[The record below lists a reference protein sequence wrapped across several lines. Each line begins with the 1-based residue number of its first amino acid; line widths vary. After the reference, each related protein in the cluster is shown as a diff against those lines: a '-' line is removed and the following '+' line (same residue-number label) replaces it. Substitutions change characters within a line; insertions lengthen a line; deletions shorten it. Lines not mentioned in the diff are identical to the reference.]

1 MLGGPTRRLHVLWG
15 QTLASYVPP
24 HSPSGLVR
32 GHLLRRYPV
41 SGVVTASSPARRSD
55 AEVEAHVTAAQWLP
69 ARTPAEVVLNANEF
83 STFHAVPT
91 ASPEDVRLCTR
102 YLLATSNTSAA
113 SVGMENPKLQERNLP
128 TVTFMSDLRDTANS
142 SYEAP
147 SGRVDTASLP
157 FPSIIT
163 NLNALRHV
171 LGEHRCL
178 LAGSE
183 ALQTGVPI
191 SCILAE
197 HEEAQMY
204 LTWSLGSHQSGSWA
218 QGMLPKPSNLACDDD
233 HDGSAGVAAG
243 SREAAAP
250 LTVGCVFA
258 MEEASGGAESTAT
271 PHQHLD
277 PRERARRERLARLR
291 RRFQS
296 EVAHLH
302 GHGQRG
308 AFVEAFRGPM
318 PISAEG
324 AQGKTCLPMAE
335 PRVPLLTVATSA
347 GSGLAAAIKAAAVA
361 WACCACEVGGSSAS
375 SLRCC
380 VYAMDIL
387 WRPAP
392 ATALVATWW
401 AALLHQHQSS
411 SSTDNSAENSHSSPS
426 DAAAQHSL
434 ERHPPTFTGP
444 ASERSEGHHNASVR
458 QVEESSAVIA
468 SSLSPCTHNFHVL
481 ITGGDTADHFLLPL
495 MAGVDD
501 SIIRTHT
508 KNAHPNERID
518 VTAQNGD
525 RSGGNLARQR
535 GGDAACASSSAPSV
549 HRRRTETLAMVLC
562 YGCPAA
568 QVAHLHAIRHSYLV
582 QQDMPDTSATA
593 ESRGA
598 LIGQGDANVTSDG
611 ESTAAT
617 SGQSDS
623 LPSMRQVDCA
633 TTGVVELCTET
644 PAVSMVTVLPH
655 PVLSNATA
663 AAQPMTLKEVAAC
676 VFESS
681 LLERPLRHADL
692 RPPLLSTLAESHFG
706 QPLRSGHSF
715 DALCRRGPAPSPTHV
730 HMAQEV
736 LRCATRAFTLPRTCA
751 NEGTLK
757 CGVLREVQWKH
768 VCGGFPLPLTAVRGR
783 SSPYFV
789 PCLLFTDLAE
799 VASTIFTKGH
809 EGRLHHAGIDTM
821 EPSWPA
827 ALAYPDGHDGLPR
840 EALGAGLGASPQATL
855 QYSASEKS
863 RQTQAQVACAVA
875 AVEDSVFELGR
886 THDTEMLGYR
896 GVVAGNYL
904 FICCY
909 PDAWQDA
916 VKDAQGLQPL
926 YPSCRVFAVE
936 KACRSGSALCKNA
949 SSVFCTGNAVPA
961 KGVAVAAGGDAG
973 GACSRPRAAL
983 LVVALTLCL
992 LLSPVRG
999 AESPFTHYS
1008 AVQKANTRKFLQA
1021 FVDANPL
1028 LEKLPSVDFCEW
1040 VYSECT
1046 SKGVDLYLDE
1056 RAVVQLPEMSSG
1068 IVGKYVLVTSINL
1081 SYGKNTL
1088 KGTLPASW
1096 GSLTHLEYISM
1107 YSNSL
1112 TGTLPPEWA
1121 NMKSAKWFLLYRNE
1135 LTGTIPEAWSR
1146 LRYMTWACLN
1156 DNNLTGTLPSSW
1168 GSAPQL
1174 TIVEAR
1180 RNQLT
1185 GTLPPTWGSLRK
1197 LSSITLTD
1205 NNLTGP
1211 LPEEWASAQ
1220 TLYGVSVERN
1230 NLCGCVPKS
1239 WVSHNFLYG
1248 MQVDDSLLAADY
1260 CNHNAAHDYGCNNM
1274 CAYDDHRE
1282 SFGNYHS
1289 LEQIAHSDDKGSET
1303 VQCSNRVSLV
1313 SGGNCRWI

>member
-508 KNAHPNERID
+508 KNAHPSERID

-525 RSGGNLARQR
+525 RSGDNLARQR

-644 PAVSMVTVLPH
+644 PAVSMVTILPH
-655 PVLSNATA
+655 VASAATSSSVGASSPLSLSYHLRGSGPSLSPPSGAQPVLSNATA

-692 RPPLLSTLAESHFG
+692 RPRPRGACAGASRESPREPHAVVAPAALQGGASLQQGWCSLCFAPQTYAPALLSTLAESHFG

-736 LRCATRAFTLPRTCA
+736 LRCATRGGCGHRQSPEGGHHIRKHADAGSSPSRAPASTAFTLPRTCA

-916 VKDAQGLQPL
+916 VKDAL
-926 YPSCRVFAVE
+926 
-936 KACRSGSALCKNA
+936 
-949 SSVFCTGNAVPA
+949 
-961 KGVAVAAGGDAG
+961 
-973 GACSRPRAAL
+973 
-983 LVVALTLCL
+983 
-992 LLSPVRG
+992 
-999 AESPFTHYS
+999 
-1008 AVQKANTRKFLQA
+1008 
-1021 FVDANPL
+1021 
-1028 LEKLPSVDFCEW
+1028 
-1040 VYSECT
+1040 
-1046 SKGVDLYLDE
+1046 
-1056 RAVVQLPEMSSG
+1056 M
-1068 IVGKYVLVTSINL
+1068 
-1081 SYGKNTL
+1081 
-1088 KGTLPASW
+1088 
-1096 GSLTHLEYISM
+1096 
-1107 YSNSL
+1107 
-1112 TGTLPPEWA
+1112 
-1121 NMKSAKWFLLYRNE
+1121 
-1135 LTGTIPEAWSR
+1135 
-1146 LRYMTWACLN
+1146 
-1156 DNNLTGTLPSSW
+1156 
-1168 GSAPQL
+1168 
-1174 TIVEAR
+1174 R
-1180 RNQLT
+1180 R
-1185 GTLPPTWGSLRK
+1185 
-1197 LSSITLTD
+1197 
-1205 NNLTGP
+1205 
-1211 LPEEWASAQ
+1211 
-1220 TLYGVSVERN
+1220 
-1230 NLCGCVPKS
+1230 
-1239 WVSHNFLYG
+1239 
-1248 MQVDDSLLAADY
+1248 
-1260 CNHNAAHDYGCNNM
+1260 
-1274 CAYDDHRE
+1274 
-1282 SFGNYHS
+1282 
-1289 LEQIAHSDDKGSET
+1289 
-1303 VQCSNRVSLV
+1303 
-1313 SGGNCRWI
+1313 